1 MVNFASISTFRER
14 LSALLKVKRG
24 VYSAAP
30 QSICDAF
37 KNASIEQIRQNRDMV
52 LLKNDT
58 VVIKLR
64 LQDKKQHLSKSE
76 GYRLIYLVLK
86 ERPIVVFLDIYPKRG
101 PLQQLDIGD
110 NEINRLVQG
119 FYSELDAESLVAHDI
134 NDNLKEVSSTYK

>member
-119 FYSELDAESLVAHDI
+119 FYSELDVESLVAHDI

>member
-14 LSALLKVKRG
+14 LAALLKVKRG

-37 KNASIEQIRQNRDMV
+37 KDASIEQIRQNRDMV

>member
-37 KNASIEQIRQNRDMV
+37 KDASIEQIRQNRDMV
-52 LLKNDT
+52 LLKNET

-76 GYRLIYLVLK
+76 SYRLIYLVLK
-86 ERPIVVFLDIYPKRG
+86 ERPIVVFLVIYPKRG

-119 FYSELDAESLVAHDI
+119 FYSELDVESLVAHDI